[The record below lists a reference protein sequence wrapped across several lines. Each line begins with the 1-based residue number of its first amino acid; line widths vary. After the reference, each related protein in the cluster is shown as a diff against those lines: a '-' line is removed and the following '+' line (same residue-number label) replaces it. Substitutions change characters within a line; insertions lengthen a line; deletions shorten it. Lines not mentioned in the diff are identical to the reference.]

1 MRRAKCPSARGR
13 RRTYC
18 PAPSLSESTNVYREW
33 RIHHE
38 HQPQDRMARSDKKC
52 HRVTA
57 RNRGRLPK
65 SGSRGDK
72 KWQFGE
78 NVRVTRQRKRRVM
91 EQPATASG
99 VHLIKGMTIT
109 NPSPRHQWVNLRGT
123 SALYTGAVERCARCG
138 AHFVEKAD
146 TRGPIYCAP
155 TPQWLREH
163 PEDDR
168 KER

>member
-1 MRRAKCPSARGR
+1 MEADR
-13 RRTYC
+13 RRPGHIVQLTRC
-18 PAPSLSESTNVYREW
+18 LNPPMSIGNGGFTTSTNHETEW
-33 RIHHE
+33 H
-38 HQPQDRMARSDKKC
+38 ASDKKC
-52 HRVTA
+52 HHVTA

-109 NPSPRHQWVNLRGT
+109 NPSPRHQWVYLRGT

-155 TPQWLREH
+155 TPQWLSEH

>member
-1 MRRAKCPSARGR
+1 MARRSSPFGQTHIKMRSYGYDDSQGSDPANSRKGNWPDRPAKRVR
-13 RRTYC
+13 
-18 PAPSLSESTNVYREW
+18 W
-33 RIHHE
+33 RDRHE
-38 HQPQDRMARSDKKC
+38 H
-52 HRVTA
+52 
-57 RNRGRLPK
+57 
-65 SGSRGDK
+65 
-72 KWQFGE
+72 
-78 NVRVTRQRKRRVM
+78 
-91 EQPATASG
+91 SG
-99 VHLIKGMTIT
+99 VHLIKGMTTT
-109 NPSPRHQWVNLRGT
+109 NPSPRHQWVYLRGT